1 MDNEQKSLP
10 AGPIGEIVPT
20 NQPLPSLDPIQTSLY
35 EKLRLA
41 ATPEE
46 AQSYL
51 NLIKQREEQIQQK
64 EYTDFQLLQSTN
76 QINYER
82 KFGVYREST
91 AVIFSLI
98 SIILGLL
105 TTSSIPLISPLL
117 IMLGLIKPLGYSIG
131 EVVELY
137 RGITRF
143 EQSSRNKTKKEDKES
158 SKPK

>member
-98 SIILGLL
+98 SIILGL
-105 TTSSIPLISPLL
+105 
-117 IMLGLIKPLGYSIG
+117 IKPLGYSIG

-137 RGITRF
+137 RGLTQF
-143 EQSSRNKTKKEDKES
+143 QQSSRNKTKKEAEKS
-158 SKPK
+158 SQSE

>member
-1 MDNEQKSLP
+1 
-10 AGPIGEIVPT
+10 
-20 NQPLPSLDPIQTSLY
+20 
-35 EKLRLA
+35 
-41 ATPEE
+41 
-46 AQSYL
+46 
-51 NLIKQREEQIQQK
+51 
-64 EYTDFQLLQSTN
+64 LQSTN

-137 RGITRF
+137 RGLTRF

>member
-1 MDNEQKSLP
+1 MDDEQRLLP
-10 AGPIGEIVPT
+10 SDPIRDIVPS
-20 NQPLPSLDPIQTSLY
+20 NQFPPSLDPIQASLY

-41 ATPEE
+41 TTPEE
-46 AQSYL
+46 VQSYL

-98 SIILGLL
+98 SIILG

-117 IMLGLIKPLGYSIG
+117 ILLGLIKPLGYSIG
-131 EVVELY
+131 EVVELS
-137 RGITRF
+137 RGLTQF
-143 EQSSRNKTKKEDKES
+143 QQYSRNKTKKEAEKS
-158 SKPK
+158 SKPE